1 MVTEADSNII
11 PHGLPGAGGRQQRAG
26 PGGGYSQVLERFMFE
41 LDHGFL
47 LHRPTEAH
55 DHGEKDSYP
64 DISGIFTISTFL
76 YVLKLRSLKD
86 SICIQ
91 YFSSPFKKP
100 LKNLHEFMASN

>member
-1 MVTEADSNII
+1 MDLVLWDGSSLNFVVDSSSTI
-11 PHGLPGAGGRQQRAG
+11 GRQQRAG

-64 DISGIFTISTFL
+64 DISGIFVDCITSKSAISPSISDTM
-76 YVLKLRSLKD
+76 VTSLLGMR
-86 SICIQ
+86 Q
-91 YFSSPFKKP
+91 SSW
-100 LKNLHEFMASN
+100 